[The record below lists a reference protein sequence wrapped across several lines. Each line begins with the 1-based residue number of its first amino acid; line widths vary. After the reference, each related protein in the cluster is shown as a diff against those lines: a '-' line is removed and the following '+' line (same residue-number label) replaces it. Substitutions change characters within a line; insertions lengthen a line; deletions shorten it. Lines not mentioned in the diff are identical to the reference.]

1 MSDPLRVIGT
11 GERAARWNVA
21 MTAALADLHHA
32 GALEDTLRF
41 HRYPASVLIGRHQV
55 LSQAA
60 HVDRCAAGGVEL
72 ARRMSGGGAVY
83 MAPGALAWDLV
94 IARRRVDTD
103 LTRAA
108 AAIGEALAAGL
119 MLLDLPARYD
129 ARIGI
134 TIDGRKLCGLSGY
147 FDGGT
152 LVSQGTILIDTDL
165 SGMRRFLKSPMPGV
179 EMVTVRR
186 ILGRAP
192 DAGEIEAALACGL
205 AQALDRPLRRQE
217 PDAAELRCAD
227 ERHAAECGRDSF
239 VHDPAWS
246 QDAHT
251 NRRAAS

>member
-1 MSDPLRVIGT
+1 MSDPLRIIET

-60 HVDRCAAGGVEL
+60 HADRCAAEGVEI

-94 IARRRVDTD
+94 IARRRVGAD
-103 LTRAA
+103 LTRASA
-108 AAIGEALAAGL
+108 VIGEALAAGL
-119 MLLDLPARYD
+119 ARLGLPARYD

-165 SGMRRFLKSPMPGV
+165 SEMRRFLKSPVSGLALA
-179 EMVTVRR
+179 TVRQT
-186 ILGRAP
+186 LGRAP
-192 DAGEIEAALACGL
+192 GAGEIEAALARGL
-205 AQALDRPLRRQE
+205 AQALGRPMRRQE
-217 PDAAELRCAD
+217 PDAAELHCAD
-227 ERHAAECGRDSF
+227 AWHAAECGRDSF
-239 VHDPAWS
+239 VHDLAPSLDMA
-246 QDAHT
+246 AE
-251 NRRAAS
+251 RRAAS